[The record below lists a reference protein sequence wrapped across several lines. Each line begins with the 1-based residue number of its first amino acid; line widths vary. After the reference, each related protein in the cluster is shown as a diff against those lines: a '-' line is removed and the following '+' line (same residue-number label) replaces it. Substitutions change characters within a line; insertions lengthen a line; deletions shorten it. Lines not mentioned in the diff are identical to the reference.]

1 MLFFG
6 RIWLFQNDTL
16 SSSLLHLLND
26 FFSTIGC
33 TDKLLFDLGLFGVCL
48 SLLLL
53 LELFSLLLM
62 FLILGFCLLL
72 NTVPDGRGSSHLAI
86 NLSFQNINLALVFL
100 NLALDGLL
108 NLLVM
113 LFGLFLDFVEL
124 LDVALLSIGVSLCN
138 LGQEFFLLSSLIGCL
153 ALSDELDLVV
163 VGLCLLLD
171 VSDHS
176 LPVQFSC
183 LEFLTKLLDSLLTLS
198 TLVGRPTLTIELN
211 LCRGLFDLRD
221 CRSNY
226 IDLSF
231 ICFLEFLLN
240 LLKCGLRTLL
250 SRFEALLHWRISAEF
265 FFDLDFEADWLR
277 GCALILNHVLM
288 F

>member
-1 MLFFG
+1 LLFFG
-6 RIWLFQNDTL
+6 WAWLFQNDTL
-16 SSSLLHLLND
+16 SSSLLHLLD
-26 FFSTIGC
+26 DLLSTIGC

-53 LELFSLLLM
+53 VELFSLLLM

-86 NLSFQNINLALVFL
+86 NLGFQDINLALVFL
-100 NLALDGLL
+100 NLALDGLF

-138 LGQEFFLLSSLIGCL
+138 LGQEFFLLGSLIGCL
-153 ALSDELDLVV
+153 ALPDKLDLVV

-171 VSDHS
+171 AGDYS

-183 LEFLTKLLDSLLTLS
+183 LEFLTKLLDSLLALS
-198 TLVGRPTLTIELN
+198 TLVGGPTLTIELN
-211 LCRGLFDLRD
+211 LCRGLLDLRD

-240 LLKCGLRTLL
+240 LLECGLRTLL
-250 SRFEALLHWRISAEF
+250 SGFEALLHWRISTEF
-265 FFDLDFEADWLR
+265 FLDLDFEADWLR
-277 GCALILNHVLM
+277 GCVLVLNHVLM